1 MYINYNSLLFFLIIS
16 IGLNFIL
23 VKSKFFKLK
32 NINEQIQ
39 DIHFGNPS
47 RLGGLVMFSLFFL
60 YEFIYLGNLYT
71 LFWASLIIILPA
83 LFEDLRISVNP
94 FFRLLAILISSLI
107 IIINFEILPY
117 FNFGYLNIFFNN
129 HIFQII
135 FFTVAMSAVINGQN
149 IVDGTNGLSAMT
161 SASIFG
167 SLLFLGF
174 YLNDEQIIDTCSI
187 IITLLIGFLVFNY
200 PYGKIF
206 LGDTG
211 SYFLGLLSSYMV
223 IKVFASNP
231 ELPSWS
237 AVIILFYPALEVTF
251 SYFRKIL
258 NKKSPFLADNLHLH
272 YKIYN
277 LISKDKPKSRLFN
290 ALVTPFL
297 GIIWLS
303 PLALLPFS
311 IQYPLWSISVLI
323 FLIIIYLFFYISIP
337 NYTKK

>member
-1 MYINYNSLLFFLIIS
+1 MQINYYSLLFFLILS

-23 VKSKFFKLK
+23 VNFKFFKIK
-32 NINEQIQ
+32 NVKEQVQ

-60 YEFIYLGNLYT
+60 YEFTYLGNLHI
-71 LFWASLIIILPA
+71 LFWVSLIIILPA
-83 LFEDLRISVNP
+83 LFEDLRISINP
-94 FFRLLAILISSLI
+94 LFRLLAILTSSFI

-117 FNFGYLNIFFNN
+117 FNFGYLNILFNN
-129 HIFQII
+129 QIFQVI
-135 FFTVAMSAVINGQN
+135 FFTIAMSTVINGQN

-167 SLLFLGF
+167 SLLYLGF
-174 YLNDEQIIDTCSI
+174 YLNDKQIIETCAI
-187 IITLLIGFLVFNY
+187 VITLLIGFLIFNY

-211 SYFLGLLSSYMV
+211 SYFLGLLSSFMV

-237 AVIILFYPALEVTF
+237 AVTILFYPALEVTF

-258 NKKSPFLADNLHLH
+258 SNKSPFLPDDLHLH
-272 YKIYN
+272 LKIYN
-277 LISKDKPKSRLFN
+277 LISKDKTKSRLFN

-297 GIIWLS
+297 GVIWLS

-323 FLIIIYLFFYISIP
+323 FLIMVYLFFYISIP
-337 NYTKK
+337 NYSKK